1 MIIIDI
7 WPWIKWNG
15 SRRFMLRITK
25 EHSEE
30 GVDEVSSVFFNA
42 TLVAGA
48 KPKISV
54 GMRCKI

>member
-1 MIIIDI
+1 MAL
-7 WPWIKWNG
+7 WIKWNG

-42 TLVAGA
+42 ILVAGA